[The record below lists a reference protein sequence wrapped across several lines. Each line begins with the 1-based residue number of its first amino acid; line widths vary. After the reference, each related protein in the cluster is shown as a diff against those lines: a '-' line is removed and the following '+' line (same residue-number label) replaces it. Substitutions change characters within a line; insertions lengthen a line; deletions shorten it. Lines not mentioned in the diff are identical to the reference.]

1 MNRITKKV
9 NEIIMLKNILD
20 LEGTQEITASE
31 QKKIIGINV
40 METVLKC
47 DSSSY
52 MASLVNEDCADYYS
66 EMN

>member
-1 MNRITKKV
+1 
-9 NEIIMLKNILD
+9 MLKNILD